1 MRAVVAVLL
10 CVTAAHAALWGVL
23 REKQQAPDFRGV
35 LPSVSYAPFEGSGHP
50 DVDNIP
56 SAEKIRADLKVLAP
70 LTRAIRLY
78 SSTGGVELVPP
89 IAAEFGLK
97 VTVGAWI
104 DKNAERNEREIQ
116 AAISLAKRNSNV
128 NGIVVGNE
136 TVFRG
141 EQKVEDLVELIKQV
155 KKSVNVP
162 VTTGEIWNIWR
173 DNPELA
179 SSVDFIA
186 AHVLPYWENFTDK
199 QAVDQAVYLY
209 GLLRERFP
217 GKRIVIAEFGWPS
230 AGYNLKNAEPGTFE
244 QAAVLRNF
252 VTRAEAIGMEYN
264 IVEAIDQP
272 WKFFE
277 GGVGPYWGILN
288 AAREPKFAWTGPI
301 VNENY
306 WKLAAIAVLVG
317 ILLSLPIVR
326 LSRPTMLQSAVL
338 SAAAAGVGAWTA
350 TVFAYWE
357 GHYFVF
363 GSAFALTLGLILLV
377 PLVLIAMARI
387 EEIAAIAFGHKP
399 RRLIV
404 KGAALAPATIGE
416 AVTFP
421 KVSIHI
427 PAYFEPPEMLKQT
440 LDAVAKLDYPNFECV
455 VIINNTPD
463 PEFWQPIQD
472 HCRALG
478 ERFVFIN
485 AEKVE
490 GFKAGALRIAMAR
503 TAVDAEIIG
512 IIDADYVVQPDW
524 LKDLV
529 PVFADPRVGL
539 VQAPQDHRDGDT
551 SLMHYIMNGEYAGF
565 FDIGMVQRNE
575 ANAIIVHGTMCLI
588 RRAAMD
594 MAGGW
599 AGDTI
604 CEDTDL
610 GLAIIEHGWVTH
622 YTNHRYGH
630 GLLPDTYEAFKK
642 QRHRWA
648 YGGFQIVKK
657 HWRRFLPG
665 ASRLSPD
672 QRREFTLGWLNWLG
686 AESLGVLVAILNL
699 IWVPIVAFAGIAI
712 PDKILTLPIIAA
724 FVVSSLHFLVLYRL
738 RVPVKWGQMLGAMVA
753 AMSVQWTV
761 SRAVA
766 NGLITEHLPFARTS
780 KGGLSRMSIEFQAFW
795 EAVIGV
801 LLLIGAA
808 VLVVTNSQKEVREI
822 YIFAGVLVLQ
832 SLPFLSAVAIAILE
846 SSRINSFEFWRY
858 AGVRSLELIGLRP
871 ETMPTVVGS
880 RQPVASEVRREAS

>member
-10 CVTAAHAALWGVL
+10 FVAAAHAALWGIFQ
-23 REKQQAPDFRGV
+23 EKQPAPDFRGI
-35 LPSVSYAPFEGSGHP
+35 LPSVSYAPFEGTAHP

-56 SAEKIRADLKVLAP
+56 SVEKIRADLKRLAP

-104 DKNAERNEREIQ
+104 DKNAERNEREIES
-116 AAISLAKRNSNV
+116 AINLAKRNSNV
-128 NGIVVGNE
+128 IGIVVGNE
-136 TVFRG
+136 TIYRG
-141 EQKVEDLVELIKQV
+141 EQKVEDLIELIKRV

-173 DNPELA
+173 DNPELGY
-179 SSVDFIA
+179 SVDFIA

-209 GLLRERFP
+209 GLLREKFP

-244 QAAVLRNF
+244 QASVLRNF

-288 AAREPKFAWTGPI
+288 ADREPKFAWTGPI

-306 WKLAAIAVLVG
+306 WKLALIAVLVG
-317 ILLSLPIVR
+317 VLMSLPILR
-326 LSRPTMLQSAVL
+326 LSEPTVMQALVL
-338 SAAAAGVGAWTA
+338 SAAAAGVGAWVA
-350 TVFAYWE
+350 TVFAYWA

-363 GSAFALTLGLILLV
+363 GSAFAMTLGLILLV

-387 EEIAAIAFGHKP
+387 EEIAAIAFGRSP

-404 KGAALAPATIGE
+404 KSATVAPATIGD

-421 KVSIHI
+421 KVSIHV
-427 PAYFEPPEMLKQT
+427 PAYFEPVEMLKQT
-440 LDAVAKLDYPNFECV
+440 LDAVSRLDYPNFECV

-463 PEFWQPIQD
+463 PEFWRPIQD

-478 ERFVFIN
+478 ERFKFIN
-485 AEKVE
+485 AEKVK
-490 GFKAGALRIAMAR
+490 GFKAGALRIAMDR

-539 VQAPQDHRDGDT
+539 VQAPQEHRDGDT

-575 ANAIIVHGTMCLI
+575 FNAIIVHGTMCLI

-610 GLAIIEHGWVTH
+610 GLAIIEHGWLTH

-672 QRREFTLGWLNWLG
+672 QRREFSLGWLNWLG
-686 AESLGVLVAILNL
+686 AESLGVVVAILNL
-699 IWVPIVAFAGIAI
+699 IWVPIVAFADIAI
-712 PDKILTLPIIAA
+712 PDKILTLPIIAS
-724 FVVSSLHFLVLYRL
+724 FIVSLVHFLSLYRL
-738 RVPVKWGQMLGAMVA
+738 RVQVKTGQMLGAMIA

-766 NGLITEHLPFARTS
+766 QGLITEHLPFARTS

-808 VLVVTNSQKEVREI
+808 VLVVTNNAKEVREI
-822 YIFAGVLVLQ
+822 YVFAAVLVLQ
-832 SLPFLSAVAIAILE
+832 SLPFLAAVAIAILE
-846 SSRINSFEFWRY
+846 SSRINSFAFWRDS
-858 AGVRSLELIGLRP
+858 AVRSAELIGLRP
-871 ETMPTVVGS
+871 VAMPTVAS
-880 RQPVASEVRREAS
+880 PSQPVPSEIHREAS

>member
-1 MRAVVAVLL
+1 MRAVVAVLV
-10 CVTAAHAALWGVL
+10 CVAALHAGMWGLL
-23 REKQQAPDFRGV
+23 RDKQQAPDFKGI
-35 LPSVSYAPFEGSGHP
+35 LPSVSYAPFEGTAHP

-56 SAEKIRADLKVLAP
+56 NAEKIRADLKTLAP

-78 SSTGGVELVPP
+78 SSTGGVELVPR
-89 IAAEFGLK
+89 IANEVGLK

-104 DKNAERNEREIQ
+104 DKNADRNEREMLS
-116 AAISLAKRNSNV
+116 AIELAKRNGNV

-136 TVFRG
+136 TIYRG
-141 EQKVEDLVELIKQV
+141 EQKIEDLIKLIQRV
-155 KKSVNVP
+155 KGSVNVP
-162 VTTGEIWNIWR
+162 VTTGEIWNIWLEH
-173 DNPELA
+173 PELA

-186 AHVLPYWENFTDK
+186 AHILPYWEGFSEK
-199 QAVDQAVYLY
+199 QAVDQALIIYQK
-209 GLLRERFP
+209 LRDAFP

-230 AGYNLKNAEPGTFE
+230 AGYNLKKGMPGPFE
-244 QAAVLRNF
+244 QAVTLRNF
-252 VTRAEAIGMEYN
+252 VSRAEAIGMEYN

-288 AAREPKFAWTGPI
+288 AAREPKFAWSGP
-301 VNENY
+301 VVDEAY
-306 WKLAAIAVLVG
+306 WKLATIALLFGVLM
-317 ILLSLPIVR
+317 SLPILR
-326 LSRPTMLQSAVL
+326 LSEPTVMQSLML
-338 SAAAAGVGAWTA
+338 SASANGVGAWVA
-350 TVFAYWE
+350 TVFAYWN

-387 EEIAAIAFGHKP
+387 EEIAAVAFGRSP
-399 RRLIV
+399 RRLLLKRQPEV
-404 KGAALAPATIGE
+404 PAAAGAE
-416 AVTFP
+416 AFP
-421 KVSIHI
+421 KVSIHV

-440 LDAVAKLDYPNFECV
+440 LDAVSRLDYPNFECV

-463 PEFWQPIQD
+463 PGFWQPIQD

-478 ERFVFIN
+478 ERFKFIN

-490 GFKAGALRIAMAR
+490 GFKAGALRIAMDR
-503 TAVDAEIIG
+503 TAADAEIIG
-512 IIDADYVVQPDW
+512 IIDADYVVQPEW

-539 VQAPQDHRDGDT
+539 VQAPQDHRDGGR

-610 GLAIIEHGWVTH
+610 GLAIIEHGWLTH
-622 YTNHRYGH
+622 YTNQRYGH

-672 QRREFTLGWLNWLG
+672 QRREFALGWLNWLG

-699 IWVPIVAFAGIAI
+699 IWVPIVAFADIAI

-724 FVVSSLHFLVLYRL
+724 FVVSLVHFVALYRL
-738 RVPVKWGQMLGAMVA
+738 RVPTKWGQMLGAMVA

-801 LLLIGAA
+801 LLLVGAA
-808 VLVVTNSQKEVREI
+808 VLVVTNNYKEVREI
-822 YIFAGVLVLQ
+822 YVFAAVLVLE

-846 SSRINSFEFWRY
+846 NSRVNEFSFWRSTGIRT
-858 AGVRSLELIGLRP
+858 AELIGLRP
-871 ETMPTVVGS
+871 VAMPTVVS
-880 RQPVASEVRREAS
+880 PSQQVTSEVRREAN